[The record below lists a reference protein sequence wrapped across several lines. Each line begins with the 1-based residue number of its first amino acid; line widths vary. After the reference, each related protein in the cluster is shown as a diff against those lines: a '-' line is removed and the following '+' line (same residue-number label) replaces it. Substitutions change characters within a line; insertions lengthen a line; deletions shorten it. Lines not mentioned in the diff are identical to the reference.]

1 MSVGID
7 LGIDIGKSSGSIIHL
22 SVIAVIN
29 YDLTIDHNKSHN
41 KRLGDYKSM
50 SGLIFNIQTS

>member
-7 LGIDIGKSSGSIIHL
+7 LGIDIGKSSGFIIHL

-29 YDLTIDHNKSHN
+29 YDPTIDHN
-41 KRLGDYKSM
+41 KRLGDYKSK
-50 SGLIFNIQTS
+50 SELIFNIQTS